1 MRIITAQINST
12 IGDFEKNV
20 EIIFNSINE
29 SKKES
34 PDLIVF
40 PELSLCGY
48 PPMDLL
54 NQPSFLESNLIS
66 LNKILQHMPPKIAV
80 AIGHIDKNHTRK
92 GKRLTNTVSV
102 LKDGKVLHKQAK
114 TLLPAYD
121 VFDEPRY
128 FEPATSWN
136 CLKLKG
142 EQIGFP
148 ICEDIW
154 WSNNI
159 EDNCNYDINPVQE
172 FVKNGASILIS
183 PSASPYYSGKPQLRR
198 KNLVNISKT
207 IKIPIVYVNMIGAN
221 DSIIFDGQSFI
232 SSAEG
237 LVLQTCK
244 PFQEDLL
251 LWDNKQIISSPINS
265 FSDSLSELQNA
276 LVLGIKDYLIKTSND
291 RAHVAV
297 SGGIDSAVVLT
308 LASQAMGAEN
318 ITAFSLPSMFSS
330 RGSKED
336 AIKLCNNLGVELHQI
351 IISDLYSKF
360 NSSLSNLFNGLPP
373 DTTEENLQ
381 ARIRAVL
388 MMAFSN
394 KTKSVLLATGNKSEL
409 ATGYSTLYGDLSGAL
424 LPIGDLFKT
433 QVYELANHI
442 NKDAMIIPME
452 TIKKPPSAELKFDQ
466 KDEDTLPPYEQ
477 LDKILQLHLINN
489 LTTKEIVEEGF
500 DLRIVED
507 ILNRVGITEHK
518 RFQAPPVLK
527 ISPKSFGI
535 GRRFPIAKKNS

>member
-1 MRIITAQINST
+1 M
-12 IGDFEKNV
+12 
-20 EIIFNSINE
+20 
-29 SKKES
+29 
-34 PDLIVF
+34 
-40 PELSLCGY
+40 
-48 PPMDLL
+48 
-54 NQPSFLESNLIS
+54 
-66 LNKILQHMPPKIAV
+66 
-80 AIGHIDKNHTRK
+80 
-92 GKRLTNTVSV
+92 
-102 LKDGKVLHKQAK
+102 
-114 TLLPAYD
+114 
-121 VFDEPRY
+121 
-128 FEPATSWN
+128 
-136 CLKLKG
+136 
-142 EQIGFP
+142 
-148 ICEDIW
+148 
-154 WSNNI
+154 
-159 EDNCNYDINPVQE
+159 
-172 FVKNGASILIS
+172 
-183 PSASPYYSGKPQLRR
+183 
-198 KNLVNISKT
+198 
-207 IKIPIVYVNMIGAN
+207 
-221 DSIIFDGQSFI
+221 
-232 SSAEG
+232 
-237 LVLQTCK
+237 
-244 PFQEDLL
+244 
-251 LWDNKQIISSPINS
+251 
-265 FSDSLSELQNA
+265 
-276 LVLGIKDYLIKTSND
+276 
-291 RAHVAV
+291 AV

-336 AIKLCNNLGVELHQI
+336 AIKLCNNLGVQLHQI

-360 NSSLSNLFNGLPP
+360 NSSLSDLFNGLPP

-394 KTKSVLLATGNKSEL
+394 KTKSILLATGNKSEL

-433 QVYELANHI
+433 QVYELAKHI

-500 DLRIVED
+500 DLKIVED

-535 GRRFPIAKKNS
+535 GRRFPIAKKIHNIQPWIV